1 MASPR
6 QRVMCTRYP
15 RGRLRVC
22 VFEGGEGQVR
32 LRLPFVEKPSKNW
45 LLSPHGSHHHHH
57 HHPCVVDSVGSLPG
71 REREREGRGRFF
83 NLPPFIYWNFR
94 PGRLYGLFG
103 LDARIE
109 PLGGRNTEGL
119 GDYRERGFRV
129 VCETNIVG
137 GEVLINERCVPRHL

>member
-1 MASPR
+1 MHALPPWPVARVRVRRWRGAGTAAAAVRRETIEKLVAQPPR
-6 QRVMCTRYP
+6 IPPPPPPPLCR
-15 RGRLRVC
+15 RL
-22 VFEGGEGQVR
+22 GG
-32 LRLPFVEKPSKNW
+32 
-45 LLSPHGSHHHHH
+45 LLART
-57 HHPCVVDSVGSLPG
+57 